1 MFEPIIYRIILTNKR
16 NVMKLIKNLV
26 KSRIKEINKT
36 KNKKKKD
43 DNKKVNSSSRNSI
56 NHINKSKEGP
66 VSINNINSI
75 NKSKDSKASNIKSKK
90 SNPFTIT
97 NLSKK
102 KTGNRWSN
110 NKIESTANNIQ
121 INSVNNNNNV
131 ISSSAM
137 NYISFTLINSKRENR
152 LSILDIISNDSEKIW
167 TISAEK
173 WEVNQT
179 DDDSF
184 YQSKNNN
191 DSINEDENE
200 NENENEYNI
209 YKNNDSLRISRESQL
224 IYNENNENE
233 KWTQKEEQW
242 IVDNNIDRLESFY
255 EKDNYK
261 K

>member
-1 MFEPIIYRIILTNKR
+1 
-16 NVMKLIKNLV
+16 MKLNKNLI
-26 KSRIKEINKT
+26 KSRIKEINKN

-75 NKSKDSKASNIKSKK
+75 NKCKDSKASNIKSKK

-137 NYISFTLINSKRENR
+137 NYISFTLINSQRENR
-152 LSILDIISNDSEKIW
+152 LSILDIIPDDNEKIW

-173 WEVNQT
+173 WEVDQT
-179 DDDSF
+179 DNDSF
-184 YQSKNNN
+184 YQSKSND
-191 DSINEDENE
+191 DSINEDED
-200 NENENEYNI
+200 ENENEYNI
-209 YKNNDSLRISRESQL
+209 YKNNEPLKISRESQL

-242 IVDNNIDRLESFY
+242 IVDNNDDRLESFY
-255 EKDNYK
+255 ERRNIMK
-261 K
+261 

>member
-1 MFEPIIYRIILTNKR
+1 
-16 NVMKLIKNLV
+16 
-26 KSRIKEINKT
+26 
-36 KNKKKKD
+36 
-43 DNKKVNSSSRNSI
+43 
-56 NHINKSKEGP
+56 
-66 VSINNINSI
+66 
-75 NKSKDSKASNIKSKK
+75 
-90 SNPFTIT
+90 
-97 NLSKK
+97 
-102 KTGNRWSN
+102 
-110 NKIESTANNIQ
+110 
-121 INSVNNNNNV
+121 
-131 ISSSAM
+131 M
-137 NYISFTLINSKRENR
+137 NYISFTLINSQRENR
-152 LSILDIISNDSEKIW
+152 LSILDIIPDDTEKIW